1 MRAGTVL
8 CALVAALLI
17 GGGARL
23 VYINRAEGAAL
34 RARAERQQTARRTIP
49 AWRGDILDTRGRL
62 LATTLRRP
70 SVFVDPGLLA
80 DESAIRFAAYQ
91 LGPVLGLKPAE
102 LEAELLRRKASGTR
116 FAWIK
121 RRISDDELSAFL
133 RTIEV
138 TRQRA
143 FDVQYE
149 PVRVYPQTRE
159 ERGRTVEAIAPH
171 VLGFCGVDQRPI
183 RDDSEATFD
192 DLHGRAG
199 VEEAWDS
206 LLAGRP
212 GEQIVVVDVVR
223 RPLRAPEE
231 GYIPAEDGATL
242 VLTLDAY
249 IQHLAQRALGKA
261 VEKHKAEWG
270 IAVVLDPQSGEVLAM
285 AVSPAFDPLNPA
297 PPNFHELSEV
307 QKKKVM
313 EQWRNRAI
321 TDSYEPGSIF
331 KPFTASLALEEGVT
345 RLDEV
350 FAINGPV
357 RDFGARTIHDTH
369 AYGALTL
376 HEVISKSSN
385 IGMGIL
391 GGRLGCERLHRYV
404 RSFGFGDVTGLG
416 LPGEHAGMV
425 LEYPRRWN
433 PSFSPQSVP
442 IGQEIAVTAI
452 QLVSAFSVFCN
463 GGILY
468 RPRILRGVFNADG
481 TVRADYSRPI
491 AIRRVLSEVTAER
504 FRREALVETVVSGT
518 GKSAALKEY
527 QVFGKTG
534 TAQIAHLGGGGY
546 QGGKYMASFIGGAPS
561 DRPRLVVLVSI
572 AKPSVGGY
580 YGGVVAAPVVK
591 EILAETL
598 AYMRVPPE
606 LSDDSDAGGLT
617 PGRRRASVAR
627 EAGNDD
633 SGD

>member
-8 CALVAALLI
+8 CALVAVLLV

-34 RARAERQQTARRTIP
+34 RARAERQQTARRVIP

-62 LATTLRRP
+62 LATTHRRP
-70 SVFVDPGLLA
+70 SVFVDPGLLTDA
-80 DESAIRFAAYQ
+80 RAIRFAAYQ
-91 LGPVLGLKPAE
+91 LAPVLGLKPAE
-102 LEAELLRRKASGTR
+102 LEAELLRRKESGTR
-116 FAWIK
+116 FAWVK
-121 RRISDDELSAFL
+121 RRISDAELAAFS
-133 RTIEV
+133 RMVEV

-159 ERGRTVEAIAPH
+159 EGGRLMEALAPH
-171 VLGFCGVDQRPI
+171 VLGFCGVDQRSI
-183 RDDSEATFD
+183 RDDSEAMFD
-192 DLHGRAG
+192 DLRGRAG

-212 GEQIVVVDVVR
+212 GHQIVVVDVVR

-231 GYIPAEDGATL
+231 GYVPAEDGATL

-249 IQHLAQRALGKA
+249 IQHVAQRALGKA

-270 IAVVLDPQSGEVLAM
+270 VAVVLDPHSGEVLAM
-285 AVSPAFDPLNPA
+285 AVHPGFDPLNPA
-297 PPNFHELSEV
+297 PPNFHELSDA
-307 QKKKVM
+307 QKLKVM
-313 EQWRNRAI
+313 ERWRNRAVA
-321 TDSYEPGSIF
+321 DSYEPGSIF
-331 KPFTASLALEEGVT
+331 KPFIAALALEEGVT

-369 AYGALTL
+369 AYGALKL

-391 GGRLGCERLHRYV
+391 GGRLGSERLHRYV

-416 LPGEHAGMV
+416 LPGEHPGMV

-442 IGQEIAVTAI
+442 IGQEIAVTPI
-452 QLVSAFSVFCN
+452 QLVTAFSVFCN

-468 RPRILRGVFNADG
+468 RPRLLRGVFNADG
-481 TVRADYSRPI
+481 SVRADYSRPV
-491 AIRRVLSEVTAER
+491 AVRRVLSETTAER
-504 FRREALVETVVSGT
+504 FRREALVQTVVSGT
-518 GKSAALKEY
+518 GKNAALKEY

-546 QGGKYMASFIGGAPS
+546 QAGKYMASFIGGAPS
-561 DRPRLVVLVSI
+561 DYPRLVVLVSI

-580 YGGVVAAPVVK
+580 YGGTVAAPVVR
-591 EILAETL
+591 EILAEAL

-606 LSDDSDAGGLT
+606 LSEEPDGGGFT
-617 PGRRRASVAR
+617 AAR
-627 EAGNDD
+627 QRLGAAEEAGNDD
-633 SGD
+633 GGY